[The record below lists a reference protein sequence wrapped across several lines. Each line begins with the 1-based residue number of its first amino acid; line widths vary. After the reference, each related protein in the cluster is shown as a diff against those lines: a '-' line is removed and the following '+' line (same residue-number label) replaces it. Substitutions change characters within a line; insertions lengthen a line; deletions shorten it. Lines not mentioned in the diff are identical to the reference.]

1 MKPKVIL
8 LALGLFGFVA
18 AKANSDGPGDPG
30 TGKGKKDEL
39 NGVVTISDTKKPL
52 SNVTVT
58 AYLVSRKEKM
68 VMTDDEGGFAF
79 DELKPG
85 TYKFVF
91 EKAGFRKVTKEKVV
105 VQWKL
110 REGERLRRRKR
121 LRICVFASKKR
132 PRQNEM
138 ASTILTF

>member
-1 MKPKVIL
+1 MKSKVLL

-18 AKANSDGPGDPG
+18 AKANIDDPGDPG
-30 TGKGKKDEL
+30 NGKGKKDEL
-39 NGVVTISDTKKPL
+39 NGVVTSSDSKKPL

-91 EKAGFRKVTKEKVV
+91 EKAGFKKVTKEKVV
-105 VQWKL
+105 VKTDEAFQL
-110 REGERLRRRKR
+110 N
-121 LRICVFASKKR
+121 I
-132 PRQNEM
+132 EM
-138 ASTILTF
+138 IESRDYDIMPTPFHFSDF